1 MEQEL
6 NAYLERVDRCL
17 KPMSAWERVDI
28 VQEIRSEILEL
39 AEQGLGAGAII
50 ERLGAPRE
58 LAAAYLRDAIVKNP
72 RFSWRRLGAV
82 VAFYSL
88 AGLGVMIVLPATSIM
103 AVTFMLCGALVP
115 AMALLSLAAWIVGIE
130 VPWMVMQLGSW
141 TAADGVPH
149 CGRYGPAASSG
160 RLGTVESHCRVRAD
174 GEREAAEA
182 VTGGAAVKKGN
193 GPTEV
198 SGRSFCQVILSREC
212 FPRWSSFLP

>member
-72 RFSWRRLGAV
+72 RFSWRRLGSV

-88 AGLGVMIVLPATSIM
+88 AGLGGMIVLPATSIM

-115 AMALLSLAAWIVGIE
+115 AMALLSLAASLVGIE

-141 TAADGVPH
+141 TMPPLMAFPVAVVVGLLLLLAGV
-149 CGRYGPAASSG
+149 GMWKV
-160 RLGTVESHCRVRAD
+160 TVGFVR
-174 GEREAAEA
+174 REAAEA

>member
-1 MEQEL
+1 MGQFAVGYQRDQRRMTVMEQEL

-72 RFSWRRLGAV
+72 RFSWRRLGSV

-88 AGLGVMIVLPATSIM
+88 AGLGGMIVLPATSIM

-115 AMALLSLAAWIVGIE
+115 AMALLSLAASLVGIE

-141 TAADGVPH
+141 TMPPLMAFPVAVVVGLLLLLAGV
-149 CGRYGPAASSG
+149 GMWKVTVGFV
-160 RLGTVESHCRVRAD
+160 RLV
-174 GEREAAEA
+174 GEKR
-182 VTGGAAVKKGN
+182 
-193 GPTEV
+193 
-198 SGRSFCQVILSREC
+198 RRL
-212 FPRWSSFLP
+212 

>member
-1 MEQEL
+1 MTVMEQEL

-39 AEQGLGAGAII
+39 AEQGLGAGEII

-72 RFSWRRLGAV
+72 RFSWRRLGSV

-88 AGLGVMIVLPATSIM
+88 AGLGGMIVLPATSIM

-115 AMALLSLAAWIVGIE
+115 AMALLSLAASLVGIE

-141 TAADGVPH
+141 TMPPLMAFPVAVVVGLLLLLAGV
-149 CGRYGPAASSG
+149 GMWKVTVGFV
-160 RLGTVESHCRVRAD
+160 RLV
-174 GEREAAEA
+174 GEKR
-182 VTGGAAVKKGN
+182 
-193 GPTEV
+193 
-198 SGRSFCQVILSREC
+198 RSL
-212 FPRWSSFLP
+212 

>member
-39 AEQGLGAGAII
+39 AEQGLGAGAIM

-88 AGLGVMIVLPATSIM
+88 ATTATGNAISGGMVQLPSCMTIQGTSIPTSEAARDSSAIAGTSAPQSM
-103 AVTFMLCGALVP
+103 NVTAMMLEAQLLLHGFGDGVKIKITALHIVH
-115 AMALLSLAAWIVGIE
+115 ALFLKEPGNDRTLLISARM
-130 VPWMVMQLGSW
+130 PWMKRC
-141 TAADGVPH
+141 AA
-149 CGRYGPAASSG
+149 
-160 RLGTVESHCRVRAD
+160 
-174 GEREAAEA
+174 
-182 VTGGAAVKKGN
+182 
-193 GPTEV
+193 
-198 SGRSFCQVILSREC
+198 
-212 FPRWSSFLP
+212 

>member
-88 AGLGVMIVLPATSIM
+88 AGLGGMIVLPATSIM
-103 AVTFMLCGALVP
+103 AVTFLLCGAVLP
-115 AMALLSLAAWIVGIE
+115 AVGLLSFLASLVGIE
-130 VPWMVMQLGSW
+130 VPWVVMQLGGW
-141 TAADGVPH
+141 TAP
-149 CGRYGPAASSG
+149 PALAFPISAVVG
-160 RLGTVESHCRVRAD
+160 LLLLLAGWGMWKLTVRFVRLV
-174 GEREAAEA
+174 GEKR
-182 VTGGAAVKKGN
+182 
-193 GPTEV
+193 
-198 SGRSFCQVILSREC
+198 RSL
-212 FPRWSSFLP
+212 